1 MRKES
6 VTHTA
11 ARFTCAVG
19 PESSSPC
26 MVTAFCGWSLVLH
39 AVITPS
45 FKWGGG
51 EGGEE
56 GKTEE
61 REGGK
66 GKWKD
71 ILKRNDE

>member
-1 MRKES
+1 
-6 VTHTA
+6 
-11 ARFTCAVG
+11 
-19 PESSSPC
+19 

-51 EGGEE
+51 EGGE
-56 GKTEE
+56 
-61 REGGK
+61 GGK

-71 ILKRNDE
+71 ILKEMVNKEWIK